1 MQVELDAMVVLVT
14 VPTSEEAEIIAKLL
28 LEHRKAACVNI
39 VPRVDSL
46 FWWEGKIDSSREVL
60 LIVKTRAALMKEVI
74 DLVKQAHSY
83 TTPEVIALPIVA
95 GSQDYLKW
103 LAEETGTAGTA

>member
-1 MQVELDAMVVLVT
+1 MVVLVT
-14 VPTSEEAEIIAKLL
+14 APTPGEAENIAKLL
-28 LEHRKAACVNI
+28 LEHRKAACVNV

-46 FWWEGKIDSSREVL
+46 FWWEGKVDSSQEAL
-60 LIVKTRAALMKEVI
+60 LIIKTRAVLMKEVI

-95 GSQDYLKW
+95 GSEDYLKW
-103 LAEETGTAGTA
+103 LAEETGND